1 MYGIRK
7 VAPTWALALVCVASM
22 SFAQQGAEVQ
32 RVRVLNSGAN
42 KLEIE
47 IQTSQPIAPRT
58 QEVSDPTRLVVDFP
72 EAKPG
77 PELRAVA
84 VNRGDVKG
92 VRVGLFSSQP
102 PTTRVV
108 LDLGGP
114 VNYQVLPS
122 GKSVIVKFGDAAAA
136 DAGAG
141 NATPGIQAVA
151 PEPPK
156 PQVEVTYNNGQLHI
170 KSDRASLADVLNEI
184 HKQTG
189 AEVMVPP
196 GAEQEKVFSE
206 LGPAPP
212 KEVLNSLLTGTSYN
226 FILIGS
232 SENPNSLERVLVSNK
247 GTSMVVDVG
256 GSPADAQPIAQPI
269 SPTGRMAPPV
279 RPAEQP
285 QATSD
290 EMPADQAPPADAQAN
305 DPQGGYPQNADPQTG
320 EPLPPDQQN
329 TEPPPPQN

>member
-7 VAPTWALALVCVASM
+7 VASTWALALVCVASV
-22 SFAQQGAEVQ
+22 SSAQQSAEVQ
-32 RVRVLNSGAN
+32 RVRVLNAAAN
-42 KLEIE
+42 HLEIE

-72 EAKPG
+72 QATPG
-77 PELRAVA
+77 PQLRAVA

-102 PTTRVV
+102 PTTRIV

-122 GKSVIVKFGDAAAA
+122 GKSVILKFGDAAPAEA
-136 DAGAG
+136 AGA
-141 NATPGIQAVA
+141 NPGGVEAAA

-156 PQVEVTYNNGQLHI
+156 PKVEVTYNNGQLHI
-170 KSDRASLADVLNEI
+170 ISDRASLADVLNEI

-196 GAEQEKVFSE
+196 GADQEKVFSE

-232 SENPNSLERVLVSNK
+232 SGNPNSLERVLVSNK

-256 GSPADAQPIAQPI
+256 GAPVDSQPIAQPI
-269 SPTGRMAPPV
+269 SATGRMPQPSVAAAQEPPEAADDTPPQQE
-279 RPAEQP
+279 PADTPPPDPQSADSQNNEQP
-285 QATSD
+285 
-290 EMPADQAPPADAQAN
+290 P
-305 DPQGGYPQNADPQTG
+305 
-320 EPLPPDQQN
+320 
-329 TEPPPPQN
+329 PPPPQN

>member
-7 VAPTWALALVCVASM
+7 VASTWALTFVCVASA

-32 RVRVLNSGAN
+32 RVRVLNAAAN
-42 KLEIE
+42 QLEIE
-47 IQTSQPIAPRT
+47 IQTSQPIAPKT

-72 EAKPG
+72 QATPG
-77 PELRAVA
+77 PQLRSVA

-92 VRVGLFSSQP
+92 IRVGLFSSQP

-122 GKSVIVKFGDAAAA
+122 GKSVILKFGAAAVA
-136 DAGAG
+136 DASANGAAG
-141 NATPGIQAVA
+141 VVAV

-156 PQVEVTYNNGQLHI
+156 PKVEVTYNNGQLHI
-170 KSDRASLADVLNEI
+170 LSDRASLADVLNEI

-196 GAEQEKVFSE
+196 GADQEKVFSE
-206 LGPAPP
+206 LGPASP

-256 GSPADAQPIAQPI
+256 GAPMDAQPIAQPI
-269 SPTGRMAPPV
+269 AATGRMTHAVAAAPEP
-279 RPAEQP
+279 QP
-285 QATSD
+285 EAGSD
-290 EMPADQAPPADAQAN
+290 EMPAAQEPPDTPPP
-305 DPQGGYPQNADPQTG
+305 DPQAGDPQNG
-320 EPLPPDQQN
+320 EQP
-329 TEPPPPQN
+329 PPPPQN

>member
-1 MYGIRK
+1 MHGLRK
-7 VAPTWALALVCVASM
+7 VASTWTLVFVCLPALAG
-22 SFAQQGAEVQ
+22 AQQHAQVQ
-32 RVRVLNSGAN
+32 RVRILNSAAN
-42 KLEIE
+42 NIEIE

-72 EAKPG
+72 QATPG

-114 VNYQVLPS
+114 VNYKVLPS
-122 GKSVIVKFGDAAAA
+122 GKAVIVKLGGSAGTDATPSDAAAPEVA
-136 DAGAG
+136 
-141 NATPGIQAVA
+141 A

-156 PQVEVTYNNGQLHI
+156 PKVEVSYNNGQLHI
-170 KSDRASLADVLNEI
+170 KSDRASLADVLSEI

-189 AEVMVPP
+189 AEVTIPP
-196 GAEQEKVFSE
+196 GAEQEKVFTE
-206 LGPAPP
+206 LGPAAP

-232 SENPNSLERVLVSNK
+232 SGNANSLERVLVSNK
-247 GTSMVVDVG
+247 GTAMVVDVG
-256 GSPADAQPIAQPI
+256 GSPIDTQPIAQPI
-269 SPTGRMAPPV
+269 SPTGHMAPAV
-279 RPAEQP
+279 RPAAEPQNTDEPQP
-285 QATSD
+285 TSD
-290 EMPADQAPPADAQAN
+290 EMPADQEPPPPDPQAQAVEQQSA
-305 DPQGGYPQNADPQTG
+305 DPQGS
-320 EPLPPDQQN
+320 EQQP
-329 TEPPPPQN
+329 PPPPQN